1 MKSDKIYTDFYDLF
15 GLPTDADKDKI
26 KSRTNSMIKKFH
38 PDLSDDEIAAT
49 PKQFKTLK
57 FAKSILL
64 DEDKRKEYD
73 KLGHNKFV
81 KKYGE
86 NKINGFK
93 FEEKRSIMNTE
104 INSTEVN
111 KLIKNDFNNVHSSNL
126 STNKQIKMKPDNIDN
141 NKTSTNSNNTER
153 EKTST
158 TFLLIYEIINSKIIQ
173 YFVFSIFVIILLY
186 TIYVLLGLIATLF
199 TIFVCVLLLFVYK
212 KL

>member
-15 GLPTDADKDKI
+15 GLPTDADKNKI

-38 PDLSDDEIAAT
+38 PDSADDEIAAT

-64 DEDKRKEYD
+64 DEDKREKYD

-86 NKINGFK
+86 NKVNGFE

-111 KLIKNDFNNVHSSNL
+111 KLIKNDFNNVHSSKI
-126 STNKQIKMKPDNIDN
+126 STHKQIKMKPDN
-141 NKTSTNSNNTER
+141 KKSTSTNNNNTER

-158 TFLLIYEIINSKIIQ
+158 TFLLIYEIINSKTIQ
-173 YFVFSIFVIILLY
+173 YFVLSIFSIFLLS
-186 TIYVLLGLIATLF
+186 TIYVFLGIIATLF
-199 TIFVCVLLLFVYK
+199 IIFVCALLLFAYK